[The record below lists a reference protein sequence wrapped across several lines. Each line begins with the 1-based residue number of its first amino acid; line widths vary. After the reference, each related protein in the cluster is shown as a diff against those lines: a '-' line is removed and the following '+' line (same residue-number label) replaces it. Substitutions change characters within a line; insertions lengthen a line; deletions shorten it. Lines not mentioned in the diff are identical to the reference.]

1 MVLESPN
8 GFLGRVVSVQVWGD
22 ELPFDVVCSK
32 KLFYDLWALV
42 IQNLYLRLQTSSLE
56 ILVDRC
62 HCAKQV
68 VCGPGF
74 EWFGNDGVAVL
85 VVCNHNV
92 LVTSAGFC
100 WESPRLIGEELAS
113 NI

>member
-1 MVLESPN
+1 MVFESPN
-8 GFLGRVVSVQVWGD
+8 GFLCRVVSVQVWGD

-85 VVCNHNV
+85 VVCNHDV
-92 LVTSAGFC
+92 LHPSTGC
-100 WESPRLIGEELAS
+100 LGETTRLIGK
-113 NI
+113 